1 MSKGGGKQ
9 TTTQTSE
16 PPPYVSQAQQNLLST
31 AQNFTAPFV
40 SNPPQ
45 NTVAGFT
52 PDQQLAFDLA
62 RGMADNT
69 FNSNPQQVN
78 LPNVLNLFNSGTQS
92 SPTTMSY
99 TYHPAL
105 ARDPG
110 WAPTSLIESASQ
122 MGPIALANAAQGGG
136 LERVDASVLGTAGQ
150 YDVNQGQVNGDQIR
164 SLLNPYIGDVIDPTV
179 ARMRQQLGQT
189 QAQIGA
195 QGASSAAFGGSRAA
209 LQQSEAARNF
219 GDQVAQTVGTLMSQG
234 YDRATATALANAQQR
249 QQGGE
254 FNTAAQNAVNEADVA
269 RQQQTRDFNASAYNA
284 LLEANAARRQQVEL
298 ANQQQQNAYRNIDVQ
313 RDEDAKLAN
322 MNASNNMMQYNVNND
337 VSTNRYNI
345 DAQNAANVYESNARN
360 ASLLNAQNLANA
372 DANRQLQAYGMQNT
386 LSNDEATR
394 QRAALAQLLGI
405 GSTEQQTAQ
414 ASLNTPLDMLKL
426 LMGATPNTYGQTATT
441 QQPTQSNIGSTLGG
455 IASIASLFFS
465 DPKDK
470 TDITKLGTD
479 SESGLPMYAYRYKDD
494 PKNTPKAVGPMATDI
509 EKMYPG
515 AVTEVG
521 GHKVVRGD
529 ILAAMLGAKRRD

>member
-179 ARMRQQLGQT
+179 ARMRQQLGRRT
-189 QAQIGA
+189 RGV
-195 QGASSAAFGGSRAA
+195 FGGLRRLAGSVTAVRSR
-209 LQQSEAARNF
+209 SELRRSSCADSRHPDVSGIRQ
-219 GDQVAQTVGTLMSQG
+219 GDRDGP
-234 YDRATATALANAQQR
+234 RQR
-249 QQGGE
+249 P
-254 FNTAAQNAVNEADVA
+254 AK
-269 RQQQTRDFNASAYNA
+269 
-284 LLEANAARRQQVEL
+284 AARR
-298 ANQQQQNAYRNIDVQ
+298 
-313 RDEDAKLAN
+313 
-322 MNASNNMMQYNVNND
+322 
-337 VSTNRYNI
+337 
-345 DAQNAANVYESNARN
+345 
-360 ASLLNAQNLANA
+360 
-372 DANRQLQAYGMQNT
+372 
-386 LSNDEATR
+386 
-394 QRAALAQLLGI
+394 
-405 GSTEQQTAQ
+405 
-414 ASLNTPLDMLKL
+414 
-426 LMGATPNTYGQTATT
+426 
-441 QQPTQSNIGSTLGG
+441 
-455 IASIASLFFS
+455 
-465 DPKDK
+465 
-470 TDITKLGTD
+470 
-479 SESGLPMYAYRYKDD
+479 
-494 PKNTPKAVGPMATDI
+494 
-509 EKMYPG
+509 
-515 AVTEVG
+515 
-521 GHKVVRGD
+521 
-529 ILAAMLGAKRRD
+529 